1 LRPHPAHDVLAQEA
15 QQTDQLAGDA
25 MGGSFV
31 GTARAVILCSGDDVC
46 KNLNDVFEHRDS
58 AEYKKAQ
65 GQKQSFLDISNGTGD
80 YMKLHQLYL
89 DIGVKDCGNWQAYLS
104 TLKPDDIKHI
114 AMARF
119 EGLDRTKK
127 MKTTTRLPPKGD
139 DHKPHWKPDA
149 NGDIEI
155 NSPLVPDTIIKK

>member
-1 LRPHPAHDVLAQEA
+1 VLAREA
-15 QQTDQLAGDA
+15 QQTGQLGGDA

-31 GTARAVILCSGDDVC
+31 GTARAAILCSGDDVC

-58 AEYKKAQ
+58 AEYRKAQ
-65 GQKQSFLDISNGTGD
+65 DLKGSFLEISGTGD
-80 YMKLHQLYL
+80 YVKLHTLYTV
-89 DIGVKDCGNWQAYLS
+89 DIGVKDCGNWLAYLS

-127 MKTTTRLPPKGD
+127 MKTTTRLPPNGD
-139 DHKPHWKPDA
+139 DHKPHWKRDG